1 MTRIE
6 RQMKALEMCWR
17 RVPATQRFFCPDGLD
32 KRPIQLQRGHG
43 GPACRTNADQL
54 GVIPP
59 KMQSPRISSRIEQ
72 SFCQTSLRV
81 GRGKSSALA
90 QRAGDARKREVGQ
103 NSLANGCHGYD
114 VINMKDGLLG
124 DLGQPTVFATIARA
138 LNCLP
143 SQLGGNNHSFS
154 FAARSHAATADAIK
168 KEVLRDPPGLQ
179 PLVSQRHSAFHRD
192 PACPTV
198 SGASFR
204 RLSAIA
210 IWPNHRALRSLDES
224 LVTYSCKTLTQK
236 PEHFQGRYERRQ

>member
-1 MTRIE
+1 MG

-32 KRPIQLQRGHG
+32 KGSIQLQRGHG

-59 KMQSPRISSRIEQ
+59 KMQSPRIASRIEQ
-72 SFCQTSLRV
+72 SFFQTSFRV
-81 GRGKSSALA
+81 GRGKASALA
-90 QRAGDARKREVGQ
+90 QRAGDARKREVG
-103 NSLANGCHGYD
+103 
-114 VINMKDGLLG
+114 LLG
-124 DLGQPTVFATIARA
+124 DLGQSTVFATIARA

-143 SQLGGNNHSFS
+143 SQLNGNNHSFS
-154 FAARSHAATADAIK
+154 FAARSHAAIAGAIK

-192 PACPTV
+192 PACPTTR
-198 SGASFR
+198 GASFR

-210 IWPNHRALRSLDES
+210 IWLNHRALRSSDES

-236 PEHFQGRYERRQ
+236 PEHFQGRYERSE